1 MSIAQP
7 SAAKIADLY
16 QGNPQALQQRIA
28 KEPKGPTGL
37 PLDLSKLMALNID
50 LTETDAAKRQKALD
64 GLQQMQQQSPTGEMP
79 TVAQSIQQQAEEK
92 AKAIAVQQQRQQ
104 QGLQALMQ
112 NQGLMGAIPQQTPQ
126 PDRQPSGIDELR
138 ANLGEN
144 YAGGGIVA
152 FNGEEDSD
160 VKDKDKLTAE
170 EARDIIR
177 RMRQRTDMRPES
189 MAITDMDTT
198 SIPGFVA
205 GNRLQ
210 QEMDKI
216 NPRVSAP
223 TPQQIE
229 ANVKP
234 EDTRQPYSGPRQKTL
249 QEQGADWEARRQAE
263 RDARAAQESP
273 ENIARREALIS
284 QIPTGGQNAPASNRR
299 GEDSELDRNISNTLA
314 ALPGASVTRAATGLR
329 ALAPALAAMFS
340 RDKTDKAPEVDNR
353 ALLNAAEQ
361 RMREPAPTDTR
372 AALNA
377 ADAGLRALPAAAPAQ
392 QGRPSGV
399 ATLRPFSAPA
409 AQAAPVAAP
418 APVDPMTE
426 RLNNFFKAA
435 IEKTPQQQREEAIN
449 RMKEAFGAPDT
460 TAQEKYMRQLEDRRA
475 AFAEPTDTYD
485 RLRNYLRT
493 AATAGGRTSLQTG
506 ANTSALMQAQRQANQ
521 QKDME
526 ILKELMAESG
536 KLADVQ
542 RGYKKELFGFG
553 EKTYDDAFKAGMDV
567 AKELKLDSRQAQLFA
582 HQSAENALQRANA
595 VKVAGMKGAE
605 ERMFDDIAR
614 DWLAK
619 PENKGKTRADAY
631 AAFNMMKSPAAGAR
645 LGGVM
650 TRDQAEDNVRKDL
663 ENMMTGPKMIS
674 DASAALKAQGIQ
686 NPTTLQIKDYLVQQ
700 QMNKPTGAA
709 PVASGKVPA
718 LPSGFKLD

>member
-152 FNGEEDSD
+152 FEEGGQAEDE
-160 VKDKDKLTAE
+160 DKLSKEDADAALMRML
-170 EARDIIR
+170 ARTG
-177 RMRQRTDMRPES
+177 QLPPAPAKERP
-189 MAITDMDTT
+189 
-198 SIPGFVA
+198 
-205 GNRLQ
+205 
-210 QEMDKI
+210 
-216 NPRVSAP
+216 
-223 TPQQIE
+223 
-229 ANVKP
+229 
-234 EDTRQPYSGPRQKTL
+234 PYSGPRQKTL

-329 ALAPALAAMFS
+329 ALAPALSAMFS

-392 QGRPSGV
+392 ERRPSGV

-460 TAQEKYMRQLEDRRA
+460 TAQEKYIRQLEDRRA

>member
-138 ANLGEN
+138 ANLGES

-152 FNGEEDSD
+152 FEEGGQAEDE
-160 VKDKDKLTAE
+160 DKLSKEDADAALMRML
-170 EARDIIR
+170 ARTG
-177 RMRQRTDMRPES
+177 QLPPAPAKERP
-189 MAITDMDTT
+189 
-198 SIPGFVA
+198 
-205 GNRLQ
+205 
-210 QEMDKI
+210 
-216 NPRVSAP
+216 
-223 TPQQIE
+223 
-229 ANVKP
+229 
-234 EDTRQPYSGPRQKTL
+234 PYSGPRQKTL

-435 IEKTPQQQREEAIN
+435 IEKTPEQQREEAIN
-449 RMKEAFGAPDT
+449 RMKAAFGAPDT
-460 TAQEKYMRQLEDRRA
+460 TAQEKYIQQLEASRA
-475 AFAEPTDTYD
+475 ALAEPTDTYD

-493 AATAGGRTSLQTG
+493 AATAGGRTSFQTG

-526 ILKELMAESG
+526 ILKELMGESG
-536 KLADVQ
+536 KVADVK

-582 HQSAENALQRANA
+582 HQSAESALQRANA